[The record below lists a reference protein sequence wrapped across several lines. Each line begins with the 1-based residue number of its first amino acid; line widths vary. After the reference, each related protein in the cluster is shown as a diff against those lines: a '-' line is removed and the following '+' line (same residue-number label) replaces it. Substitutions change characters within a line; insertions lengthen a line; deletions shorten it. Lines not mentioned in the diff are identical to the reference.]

1 METTGKKLKPLQII
15 IFVIMLALCAVLYF
29 NKDKIIPNPNAA
41 YEQLYSTFV
50 PTEGTIM
57 SMENTGG
64 RRARVIYTI
73 QFTDQNSNLITV
85 TADNWQTMPLKIGDK
100 VTMYYNPRDPKQAEP
115 ESRWKEIM
123 RK

>member
-15 IFVIMLALCAVLYF
+15 IFVIMLVLCAVLYF
-29 NKDKIIPNPNAA
+29 NKDKIIPNQNAA